1 MTQEVDGLRVRHFSF
16 IRNAFREMKFL
27 HTPMFNMSIYT
38 LRYNFVH
45 ELTSC
50 WEISRRRQEF
60 SPSQVVRRQSISYL
74 PPDWCLPDVMPD
86 SRGLLGLF
94 PLFSTAICCSI
105 PPQRLPSQKP
115 SLMSGPSKAFRQNDQ
130 MCKLEKKNQAVSCV
144 DSRKESLTCLVK
156 HAEKKN
162 KSQICQ
168 PFFDTYKACI
178 KRQADKLKAD
188 RIAARGGSRW

>member
-1 MTQEVDGLRVRHFSF
+1 
-16 IRNAFREMKFL
+16 MKFL

-60 SPSQVVRRQSISYL
+60 SRVRWCAVKAFFLL
-74 PPDWCLPDVMPD
+74 PQDALLILIDARF
-86 SRGLLGLF
+86 SRTSF
-94 PLFSTAICCSI
+94 RTFPPLFNICLFH
-105 PPQRLPSQKP
+105 PTPKNPHLQKP

>member
-1 MTQEVDGLRVRHFSF
+1 MNSHRAE
-16 IRNAFREMKFL
+16 KF
-27 HTPMFNMSIYT
+27 PDAVK
-38 LRYNFVH
+38 NFP
-45 ELTSC
+45 ESGGA
-50 WEISRRRQEF
+50 
-60 SPSQVVRRQSISYL
+60 PSNHLDL
-74 PPDWCLPDVMPD
+74 PPGALILDAH

-94 PLFSTAICCSI
+94 PPFSTICCSI

>member
-1 MTQEVDGLRVRHFSF
+1 
-16 IRNAFREMKFL
+16 MKFL
-27 HTPMFNMSIYT
+27 HTPMFNMPIYT

-60 SPSQVVRRQSISYL
+60 SRVGGARIMQASRTVAPQNLFLSI
-74 PPDWCLPDVMPD
+74 W
-86 SRGLLGLF
+86 GLF
-94 PLFSTAICCSI
+94 GFAFISAFRPLSRSTLNQQPS
-105 PPQRLPSQKP
+105 SQKP
-115 SLMSGPSKAFRQNDQ
+115 SVMSGPSKAFRQNDQ

>member
-1 MTQEVDGLRVRHFSF
+1 MLRNFPTPSKNFPESGGAPSKHFFFCHRMPLILDARFS
-16 IRNAFREMKFL
+16 RTFRTF
-27 HTPMFNMSIYT
+27 P
-38 LRYNFVH
+38 
-45 ELTSC
+45 
-50 WEISRRRQEF
+50 
-60 SPSQVVRRQSISYL
+60 
-74 PPDWCLPDVMPD
+74 
-86 SRGLLGLF
+86 
-94 PLFSTAICCSI
+94 PLFNICLFH
-105 PPQRLPSQKP
+105 PTPKNPHLQKP